1 MITGFLNVDKPKG
14 ITSHDV
20 VARVRRLLRQQVG
33 KVKVGHAGTLDP
45 MATGVLVICVGNAT
59 RLSEYAMHGI
69 KRYRGIV
76 QLGIETDTYDAEGKI
91 LHQHDTDHITS
102 EAIEA
107 ALQPFSGDIEQ
118 LPPMYSAIKVD
129 GRKLYDVA
137 RAGGTV
143 EREPRAVTVYQFD
156 LVDWQP
162 PLAIIDVT
170 CSSGTY
176 IRSLAHDLGQALG
189 VGGTLTALR
198 RIRSGNFVES
208 DSIPLAELEVMT
220 ALSEALIA
228 PADALA
234 GALPM
239 VWLKPADIDHI
250 SHGRTI
256 PRHADEPEGEV
267 MALTSGGDMVA
278 ILKAADDSWQP
289 RKVFHNAE

>member
-1 MITGFLNVDKPKG
+1 MSTGFLNVDKPKG
-14 ITSHDV
+14 MTSHDV
-20 VARVRRLLRQQVG
+20 VARVRRLLRQQEG

-45 MATGVLVICVGNAT
+45 MATGVLVLCVGNAT
-59 RLSEYAMHGI
+59 RLSEYAMHGV

-76 QLGIETDTYDAEGKI
+76 QLGIETDTYDAEGEI
-91 LHQHDTDHITS
+91 LHQHTTDHITT
-102 EAIEA
+102 ETIEA
-107 ALQPFSGDIEQ
+107 ALPPFRGAIEQ
-118 LPPMYSAIKVD
+118 LPPMYSAVKVD
-129 GRKLYDVA
+129 GRKLYDMA
-137 RAGGTV
+137 RSGETI
-143 EREPRAVTVYQFD
+143 EREPRSVMVYQFE

-208 DSIPLAELEVMT
+208 DSKTLPELE
-220 ALSEALIA
+220 AIPELRHALIA

-250 SHGRTI
+250 AHGRTI
-256 PRHADEPEGEV
+256 PRHDDEPEGEV

-278 ILKAADDSWQP
+278 ILKSAEDSWQP
-289 RKVFHNAE
+289 RKVFHDMA